1 MSVKM
6 PLNDEALKQL
16 FLTARTVNVWQDK
29 AVSDEQIL
37 QLYDLVKMG
46 PTSANCSPARFYF
59 VKSDAAK
66 ARLKP
71 YLMEGNVDKVMQ
83 APVTVIIATDM
94 AFAEKLPKLFPHNLD
109 AKNWFSDPVVAEET
123 SMRNGTLQ
131 GGYLIV
137 AARSLGLDCG
147 PMSGFDKDAV
157 DAEFFAGTT
166 LKSNFLC
173 SLGYGSGEG
182 IFERSP
188 RLDFN
193 EAAEIL

>member
-1 MSVKM
+1 MSLKA
-6 PLNDEALKQL
+6 PLDDNALKQL
-16 FLTARTVNVWQDK
+16 FLTARTINVWQDK
-29 AVSDEQIL
+29 PVSDGQIR

-66 ARLKP
+66 AELKP
-71 YLMEGNVDKVMQ
+71 HLMEGNDEKVMQ
-83 APVTVIIATDM
+83 APVTVIIANDT

-109 AKNWFSDPVVAEET
+109 AQNWFGDPAVAEET
-123 SMRNGTLQ
+123 AMRNGTLQ
-131 GGYLIV
+131 GGYLII

-147 PMSGFDKDAV
+147 PMSGFDKAGV
-157 DAEFFAGTT
+157 DATFFTGTT

-173 SLGYGSGEG
+173 SLGYGSDEG

-193 EAAEIL
+193 EAVEIL